1 MAETI
6 EENLNNS
13 VQGFQDKKS
22 SEGCMK
28 VNYRWKN
35 EEIQK
40 SNREESQDEDLNEN
54 WKIS

>member
-1 MAETI
+1 
-6 EENLNNS
+6 
-13 VQGFQDKKS
+13 
-22 SEGCMK
+22 MK
-28 VNYRWKN
+28 VNHRWKN